1 MLIANGF
8 SLVMPKSVLGPIV
21 WGMSAIVIY
30 ESLRGNTQRAGEL
43 IAANLTAAGVPATAW
58 PIDAIDHQALSDAD
72 TVIVGSWTDGF
83 FFFGQRPGRPWRLA
97 KLPVIDGKKAYVY
110 CTYAK
115 DPAQT
120 LLHLG
125 GIVGRRG
132 GDVQGGFAIHRKN
145 LDGGALEFVTRLLGS
160 EAAQAELE
168 ESVS

>member
-1 MLIANGF
+1 MSNGF
-8 SLVMPKSVLGPIV
+8 SLVMPKSLLGPIV

-30 ESLRGNTQRAGEL
+30 ESLRGNTQRAGEM
-43 IAANLTAAGVPATAW
+43 IAANLTAGGVPAIACA
-58 PIDAIDHQALSDAD
+58 IDAIDLQALSDAD
-72 TVIVGSWTDGF
+72 MVIVGSWTDGF

-97 KLPVIDGKKAYVY
+97 KMPVIDGKKAFVY

-125 GIVGRRG
+125 GIVRRRG
-132 GDVQGGFAIHRKN
+132 GDVRGGFAIHRKN
-145 LDGGALEFVTRLLGS
+145 LDGGALEFVARLLGS

-168 ESVS
+168 EAV